1 MPAWL
6 APAIMGVS
14 SVAQNLLGLGA
25 QGKENMRLA
34 QFQADANE
42 RYLQKQ
48 LEYNTPKNQM
58 ARFQEAGLNPN
69 LIYGQ
74 GNPGNQSTPL
84 THPDI
89 KPRDF
94 SSMLSV
100 AQIANQTRMVDSQV
114 QAQNSATLKN
124 TAQAELTRLQTL
136 VATKNPLLN
145 DSAYGAIISS
155 LISTAD
161 VKASEAK
168 MKGVESDWF
177 TKPKQRSTT
186 KGLDVVIEKGT
197 NGAFKMEA
205 ELELLEQRF
214 KLGSV
219 DQKIKAEIL
228 NGKEFQNAIMEV
240 QKKFM
245 TDGDITPQHIVTF
258 IQMLLMKLL

>member
-14 SVAQNLLGLGA
+14 SIAQNLLGLGA
-25 QGKENMRLA
+25 QGKENRKLA
-34 QFQADANE
+34 KFQADANE
-42 RYLQKQ
+42 RYLQQQ

-84 THPDI
+84 TQPEI

-94 SSMLSV
+94 SSMMNI
-100 AQIANQTRMVDSQV
+100 AQLVNQTRMVDSQV
-114 QAQNSATLKN
+114 QAQNSSTLKN

-136 VATKNPLLN
+136 VAKKNPLLN
-145 DSAYGAIISS
+145 DSSYNAIISS

-161 VKASEAK
+161 IKASEAK
-168 MKGVESDWF
+168 MTGQKAKWETSPVEITSDKGDF
-177 TKPKQRSTT
+177 Y
-186 KGLDVVIEKGT
+186 KGSLGMR
-197 NGAFKMEA
+197 KMDQ
-205 ELELLEQRF
+205 ELQLLEQKF

-228 NGKEFQNAIMEV
+228 NGKEFQNAIIEV

-258 IQMLLMKLL
+258 IQLLLMKLM